1 MKINK
6 YDVLWN
12 YGATF
17 FKVASSILLLP
28 LILRYLSSEEV
39 GVWAIFSSI
48 AALVFLLDFGFN
60 SSFTRNIT
68 YVFSGATELKKE
80 GFSLTRTEHVNYS
93 LLNGTL
99 GAMRW
104 FYSRVALFLFVLLIT
119 AGSWYIYSITGDYQ
133 GDKTQLYAAWII
145 FCCINAYNLYTL
157 YYESLL
163 TGKGLIR
170 TSKQIV
176 IVANMVYLMVG
187 AAFVLSG
194 FGLVALVMAQLIS
207 VIIVRVLSYR
217 AFFTRELKQE
227 LRANP
232 AVPTREVLQ
241 ATYPNAVKYGVTS
254 LGGFMIQK
262 SSIFIGSA
270 FIALSAIGSF
280 GITKQII
287 DILIV
292 LANIA
297 LATYLPKITQLRVE
311 QNNAGIKAIYIKGIL
326 AANLIFILG
335 AAALVLLGP
344 PILSL
349 IGSNTQM
356 VESRVLAALVFSA
369 LIGLNAGISG
379 AVISTRNTIPF
390 MKPSL
395 YSGFATIVLLF
406 VVLKYTDL
414 GLLGMALA
422 PGLIDLCYQGWKWPL
437 VVIQELKITF
447 NDVVNTVQQV
457 LGRKKLV

>member
-12 YGATF
+12 YAATF

-28 LILRYLSSEEV
+28 LILRYLSAEEV
-39 GVWAIFSSI
+39 GIWAIFSSI

-60 SSFTRNIT
+60 SSFTRNVT

-80 GFSLTRTEHVNYS
+80 GFSDKRTDQVNYD

-104 FYSRVALFLFVLLIT
+104 FYSRVALFLFLLLISV
-119 AGSWYIYSITGDYQ
+119 GSWYIYSITGDYS
-133 GDKTQLYAAWII
+133 GDKTQLYAAWTI

-163 TGKGLIR
+163 MGKGLIR
-170 TSKQIV
+170 ISKQIV
-176 IVANMVYLMVG
+176 IAANVVYLIIG
-187 AAFVLSG
+187 A
-194 FGLVALVMAQLIS
+194 GLVLYGYGLIALVMAQLIS

-217 AFFTRELKQE
+217 AFFTKALKKD
-227 LRANP
+227 LSANP
-232 AVPTREVLQ
+232 AVPTKEVLR

-270 FIALSAIGSF
+270 FIVLSAIGSF

-292 LANIA
+292 MANIA
-297 LATYLPKITQLRVE
+297 VATYLPKITQLRVE
-311 QNNAGIKAIYIKGIL
+311 QNNAGIKSIFIKGVL
-326 AANLIFILG
+326 AANVIFILG
-335 AAALVLLGP
+335 AATLMLLGP

-356 VESRVLAALVFSA
+356 VETKVLAALVFSA

-379 AVISTRNTIPF
+379 AVISTKNTIPF

-395 YSGFATIVLLF
+395 YSGVATVILLF
-406 VVLKYTDL
+406 VVLKYTNL

-437 VVIQELKITF
+437 VVIRELKISF
-447 NDVVNTVQQV
+447 KDVVYTIQQV
-457 LGRKKLV
+457 AGRKQAI